1 MPARDFRKR
10 EIAQTFTSPW
20 RWWSVAVLSEPI
32 ESTRT
37 SSGQLCVVAG
47 ANAPTTQHRIV
58 TALEGHVTDVP
69 LLLAHTPGEVAE
81 LELDAAAIIILVCN
95 VDLPREMATL
105 RRLRRE
111 VPGPPIVA
119 VSPTATATGVR
130 RALDAGADAIVFEP
144 LLESTLAVTVSAVG
158 SGQSVVPRAMRASV
172 ERPAFSH
179 RERQV
184 LTYVSQGLT
193 NAQIADELF
202 LSESTI
208 KSHLSSAFAKFGVRS
223 RREAA
228 ALFLE
233 LEQTTNG
240 GLPGEEQALI
250 PPTPRKA

>member
-1 MPARDFRKR
+1 M
-10 EIAQTFTSPW
+10 
-20 RWWSVAVLSEPI
+20 SEPI
-32 ESTRT
+32 ESTRI
-37 SSGQLCVVAG
+37 SSGPLCVVAA
-47 ANAPTTQHRIV
+47 ANAPTTQSRIAA
-58 TALEGHVTDVP
+58 ALEGPFADVP

-81 LELDAAAIIILVCN
+81 LELGAKAIVIIVCD
-95 VDLPREMATL
+95 VDLPREMASL

-111 VPGPPIVA
+111 VPGPAIVA

-130 RALDAGADAIVFEP
+130 RALDAGADAIVFEQV
-144 LLESTLAVTVSAVG
+144 LESTLAVTVSAVG
-158 SGQSVVPRAMRASV
+158 SGQSVVPREMRASV

-208 KSHLSSAFAKFGVRS
+208 KSHLSSAFQKFGVRS

-233 LEQTTNG
+233 LQQTSNG
-240 GLPGEEQALI
+240 GPPAEEDDLI
-250 PPTPRKA
+250 PPTRSEVQA